1 MTYTVSTTHRERF
14 RETIQHHPKLNR
26 VVPTGAKSTKSHLD
40 TVAPSTRWAWR
51 AYLVDQ
57 LKTVLVLRALVG
69 EFNARRRE
77 GRGGGQNN
85 RGGGEEGHSLK
96 RVNNARIMARTI
108 GQ

>member
-1 MTYTVSTTHRERF
+1 M
-14 RETIQHHPKLNR
+14 
-26 VVPTGAKSTKSHLD
+26 
-40 TVAPSTRWAWR
+40 RWAWR

-96 RVNNARIMARTI
+96 RVNNARIKARTI

>member
-1 MTYTVSTTHRERF
+1 M
-14 RETIQHHPKLNR
+14 
-26 VVPTGAKSTKSHLD
+26 
-40 TVAPSTRWAWR
+40 RWAWR

-96 RVNNARIMARTI
+96 RAKQRTDRAANDRSVI
-108 GQ
+108 WMRC